1 MDMFEENLKV
11 LEEAM
16 EQMCIDFTTDS
27 SESESSSNEEEE
39 EKEEETQPP
48 SEARQAQLLLQYQAT
63 MKLLANSQPLRR
75 SSCGKRLRLDV
86 PASIKRLAVRLLSDN
101 VPFGLISQ
109 TIFLK
114 TDGRV
119 VLRQR
124 RQLEEWRQA
133 AESLD
138 NRKSFR
144 QHGAGR
150 KPTKPELDAEL
161 LAWLTCRRARHELVS
176 VSSLRLEAARING
189 AEVSR
194 SWLTRWR
201 RRHHVVLR
209 AVQRMMISPE
219 RITSCAQKF
228 HEHVLRLSLGC
239 EVVINFDE
247 IPLSF
252 CGLMSCKRTL
262 DFEGTQD
269 VIVAED
275 PAHYKRKASFIA
287 CIACKRS
294 GEPVQVPAA
303 VLLKESCAKLPV
315 PVHAHMSTLIR
326 HNRSGVIDTTFFVQH
341 FIPFLRGALSSFV
354 PAQVLVVFDS
364 ARGHI
369 SAVSLRALHAVGWK
383 ICVIPGGMTQFL
395 QAVDV
400 WYASQF
406 RRRYH
411 ELYRA
416 NGSASTVRLSV
427 SAIRHGIVT
436 WSEQAHRE
444 LSCSCTLHSTFRA
457 LGYFDPRDCVSLRTH
472 IYTFKVPQEVNEVTE
487 EKMEPTQT
495 KEGQR
500 KITDYFASR

>member
-48 SEARQAQLLLQYQAT
+48 SEARQAQLY
-63 MKLLANSQPLRR
+63 
-75 SSCGKRLRLDV
+75 
-86 PASIKRLAVRLLSDN
+86 
-101 VPFGLISQ
+101 ISQ

-138 NRKSFR
+138 IRKSFR

-150 KPTKPELDAEL
+150 KPTKSELDAEL

-201 RRHHVVLR
+201 RRHHVVLPHIRSESASPACSGLEDLRDSWRYDAVSPSCRRLVRIAIQEAVPR
-209 AVQRMMISPE
+209 ALQGQR
-219 RITSCAQKF
+219 Q
-228 HEHVLRLSLGC
+228 
-239 EVVINFDE
+239 
-247 IPLSF
+247 
-252 CGLMSCKRTL
+252 
-262 DFEGTQD
+262 
-269 VIVAED
+269 
-275 PAHYKRKASFIA
+275 
-287 CIACKRS
+287 CIHC
-294 GEPVQVPAA
+294 AA
-303 VLLKESCAKLPV
+303 VGECDKAW
-315 PVHAHMSTLIR
+315 HR
-326 HNRSGVIDTTFFVQH
+326 NVI
-341 FIPFLRGALSSFV
+341 GASPSRV
-354 PAQVLVVFDS
+354 VLF
-364 ARGHI
+364 
-369 SAVSLRALHAVGWK
+369 LHAPFD
-383 ICVIPGGMTQFL
+383 I
-395 QAVDV
+395 
-400 WYASQF
+400 
-406 RRRYH
+406 
-411 ELYRA
+411 
-416 NGSASTVRLSV
+416 
-427 SAIRHGIVT
+427 
-436 WSEQAHRE
+436 
-444 LSCSCTLHSTFRA
+444 SCSGLLH
-457 LGYFDPRDCVSLRTH
+457 PRDCVSLRTH